1 MAQTSKK
8 LYETFAREISDL
20 PASEYPRQTKVSMAC
35 LCARI
40 FGRDNERF
48 DMSKFYE
55 ACGLNDDIHKLAQ
68 EKAARWLSDE

>member
-8 LYETFAREISDL
+8 LYETFAREINDL
-20 PASEYPRQTKVSMAC
+20 PNETYTRETKVTIAC
-35 LCARI
+35 MCSRI

-55 ACGLNDDIHKLAQ
+55 ACGL
-68 EKAARWLSDE
+68 